1 MQGMGWTLGRR
12 RTREIVRIVVDAFLF
27 ILLCILAT
35 GIWVCQWV
43 PLSF

>member
-1 MQGMGWTLGRR
+1 MQGMGWTPGRR
-12 RTREIVRIVVDAFLF
+12 RMREIVRIVVGA
-27 ILLCILAT
+27 ILCILAT